1 MIVNLIFGILK
12 SSFDL
17 LKEMAPYLVFGFI
30 SAGILKEFI
39 SAEKIAKHLGK
50 SSLGSVLKAA
60 LFGIPLPLC
69 SCGVIPPTMA
79 LRNAGASKGAV
90 LSFLIATPTTGVDSI
105 FATYSLL
112 GPVFAVYRVIASFLA
127 GIFSGFSANLLETKT
142 ALPAKPEKH
151 KTLTN
156 VKIKISFF
164 NRIQKIFSYAFL
176 ELMSDIGKWLVIGI
190 LIGGVITYLIP
201 ADFFQTSFTSPWQ
214 ALLLILIV
222 SVPLYVCATGTI
234 PIAAALMLKG
244 LNPGAAFVLL
254 LAGPATN
261 AVTITV
267 ISKYLGKKTTVIYLV
282 TLVLS
287 SLGLGFLLDF
297 IWTRFDLAFS
307 FQHHMN
313 HQMLPGW
320 LEIGSAVFL
329 TVLLLY
335 VLIKNQFVSSAYKKE
350 DIIVKDTDI
359 ETDLLVPGMTCNN
372 CVNHVK
378 NALINLSGINNV
390 NIDLKSK
397 NVKIIHKNNITK
409 DQMVLAVENSGYM
422 VSNK

>member
-1 MIVNLIFGILK
+1 MILNIFIGILK

-17 LKEMAPYLVFGFI
+17 LKEMAPYLLFGFL
-30 SAGILKEFI
+30 SAGILREFI

-50 SSLGSVLKAA
+50 SSLGSVVKAA

-79 LRNAGASKGAV
+79 LRNAGASRGSV

-127 GIFSGFSANLLETKT
+127 GIFSGFSANLLDTK
-142 ALPAKPEKH
+142 ASLPPKQEKQI
-151 KTLTN
+151 TQAN
-156 VKIKISFF
+156 VKIKLGFV
-164 NRIQKIFSYAFL
+164 NRIKKIFDYAFV
-176 ELMSDIGKWLVIGI
+176 ELMNDIGKWLIIGI
-190 LIGGVITYLIP
+190 LIGGIITYLIP
-201 ADFFQTSFTSPWQ
+201 PDFFQTSFTSKWQ
-214 ALLLILIV
+214 AILLILIV

-282 TLVLS
+282 TLILS
-287 SLGLGFLLDF
+287 SLGLGLLLDY
-297 IWTRFDLAFS
+297 IWTHLNLDYS
-307 FQHHMN
+307 FHHHME
-313 HQMLPGW
+313 HQMLPVW
-320 LEIGSAVFL
+320 LEIGSAVIL
-329 TVLLLY
+329 TLLLIF
-335 VLIKNQFVSSAYKKE
+335 VLTKNHIVSLTKQE
-350 DIIVKDTDI
+350 EIIVQDSDKQ
-359 ETDLLVPGMTCNN
+359 TDLIVPGMTCNN
-372 CVNHVK
+372 CVTHVK
-378 NALINLSGINNV
+378 NALVKLSGVENV
-390 NIDLKSK
+390 NIDLKNK
-397 NVKIIHKNNITK
+397 NVKIIHTNIVNK
-409 DQMVLAVENSGYM
+409 DKMVLAVEDSGYQ